1 MKSRIEAAQAHANAL
16 VSALSKLRSAPSG
29 DPAACIALA
38 ESIALVLSPEA
49 PAAPVVE
56 PSAPVAELQADA
68 VPAEVAIQ
76 PPGKAPKHK
85 E

>member
-1 MKSRIEAAQAHANAL
+1 MKDRIEAAKAVANTL
-16 VSALSKLRSAPSG
+16 VAALSKLRNTPGG
-29 DPAACIALA
+29 DPAECIALA

-49 PAAPVVE
+49 PATLAE
-56 PSAPVAELQADA
+56 PSAPVADLQADA

-76 PPGKAPKHK
+76 LPGKAPKHK